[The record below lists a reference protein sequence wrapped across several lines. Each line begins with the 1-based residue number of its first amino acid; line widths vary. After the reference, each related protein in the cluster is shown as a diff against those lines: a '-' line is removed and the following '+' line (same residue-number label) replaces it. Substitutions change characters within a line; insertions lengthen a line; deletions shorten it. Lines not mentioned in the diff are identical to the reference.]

1 MFTTFVIHALAGY
14 CGTPPSVEFFQWLRS
29 LKIRIVPKDP
39 NDDPRAG
46 DPDPQPS
53 ILWSVFTGFT
63 GGIIG
68 GLILSRLFPE
78 NLVIGIIG
86 AYIGGRILSD
96 LSYLIRKNPFTK
108 QANQIKQ
115 GIK

>member
-1 MFTTFVIHALAGY
+1 MFTTFAIYALMGY

-29 LKIRIVPKDP
+29 LPSPPVPDDP
-39 NDDPRAG
+39 NDDPRAIRLNL
-46 DPDPQPS
+46 QQS
-53 ILWSVFTGFT
+53 ILWSVFTGFA
-63 GGIIG
+63 GGIVG

-78 NLVIGIIG
+78 NPVIGIVG

-96 LSYLIRKNPFTK
+96 LSYLMRKNPFTK